1 MRFFLLLACLAV
13 MVEAAGQPGGEEKP
27 TGNAAKAAEFA
38 TAESARYILERE
50 DAGKDKLQLLPQPV
64 LRWSNPT
71 VGDIHGAVYFW
82 THNGCPEAAASIY
95 QFFNRKQL
103 NIELVSMSEVA
114 LKGTRSKRV
123 RWTPEAG
130 LKFQALPDAPAPAA
144 KTEQRHFQ
152 MRALARKFSAHLSDR
167 DNDKKQ
173 MDLRLMA
180 RPLHQ
185 YKATD
190 DSGREGAVFAFVT
203 TTDPEVLLLIE
214 SRPGKNGRE
223 WVWAAARMHFCQL
236 QLKLENKVVWKV
248 AQDAPPWEKLRGPAG
263 QYVILEWPDAESAA
277 KDRRAR

>member
-1 MRFFLLLACLAV
+1 MRFSLLLLSLALV
-13 MVEAAGQPGGEEKP
+13 VKAAGQPSGEEKLS
-27 TGNAAKAAEFA
+27 GNAAKAAEFA
-38 TAESARYILERE
+38 TAESARYTIERQDSGKQKLELMP
-50 DAGKDKLQLLPQPV
+50 KPI
-64 LRWSNPT
+64 LRWSNPL

-103 NIELVSMSEVA
+103 NVELISLAEVP
-114 LKGTRSKRV
+114 LTGTRNKKV

-130 LKFQALPDAPAPAA
+130 LKFQPLPGSPAPAA
-144 KTEQRHFQ
+144 TPEQRQFQ
-152 MRALARKFSAHLSDR
+152 MRALGRKFSAHLSDR
-167 DNDKKQ
+167 DNEKKQ

-190 DSGREGAVFAFVT
+190 NSGREGAVFAFVT
-203 TTDPEVLLLIE
+203 TNDPEVILLIE

-223 WVWAAARMHFCQL
+223 WLWAASRMHFCQL
-236 QLKLENKVVWKV
+236 QLKLGDKVVWKV

-277 KDRRAR
+277 RD